1 MRRRDFLIQIGAAV
15 AWPLAAQAQEA
26 GRTYRVGAVSVNPR
40 NAPIIVAIFDE
51 LQRLGFIEGQNLTI
65 DWRTYGPRAD
75 LVLEFEALGKTK
87 ADVIYAGGL
96 FHSRSTESDDND
108 TDPRLCRRLGR
119 VGAGEL
125 AAPPGRQH
133 NRRERLRR
141 RA

>member
-65 DWRTYGPRAD
+65 DWRTYGPRVD
-75 LVLEFEALGKTK
+75 LVSEFEALGKTK
-87 ADVIYAGGL
+87 ACA
-96 FHSRSTESDDND
+96 E
-108 TDPRLCRRLGR
+108 
-119 VGAGEL
+119 
-125 AAPPGRQH
+125 
-133 NRRERLRR
+133 
-141 RA
+141 